1 MWKRELLKD
10 NEVESNFNDAILK
23 VMKSENSDIIDIET
37 RWQKLK
43 ESIQHGAQK
52 VIGVKEKKLEKKPW
66 VTE

>member
-1 MWKRELLKD
+1 
-10 NEVESNFNDAILK
+10 VESNFNDAILK